1 MARLSTFTPA
11 DLDHPYRLQ
20 LEGIQKISDPALAKQ
35 KLSTLNN
42 AYWLLKTFYDE
53 RVRLEQS
60 GMSPLKSVSALIP
73 DDVLQ
78 SHPAPVQKDE
88 KLPTIFAL
96 PIFMGRIALWPL
108 RLCKAHIGNNAAANT
123 TEPAPDIETTRPR
136 YVFAPLAQALN
147 PLWQPVWKL
156 SQCIGRGVFAVCDD
170 LGGGRQTVAAQL
182 SKQAASETLKPQ
194 SGLEKMGRA
203 VWRHAGKVFALSG
216 LLGMVST
223 TGSLGQQ
230 LNTPAEA
237 AGKGVGDFL
246 AQKARVELTLLAKDK
261 PEQLV
266 PKLQEYQRTAD
277 TLRAVFG
284 NPQLPQA
291 AVLLLGGMTTAA
303 SLAVMGHAEKSA
315 ERRAAE
321 ADTPELRQYAALQAT
336 DAQNG

>member
-1 MARLSTFTPA
+1 MARLSTFMPA
-11 DLDHPYRLQ
+11 DLDRPYRLQ
-20 LEGIQKISDPALAKQ
+20 LEGIQKIPDPALAKQ
-35 KLSTLNN
+35 QLSALNS
-42 AYWLLKTFYDE
+42 AYWLLKTFHEE
-53 RVRLEQS
+53 RVRLEQG
-60 GMSPLKSVSALIP
+60 GMSPLKSVSALMP

-78 SHPAPVQKDE
+78 SQPAAAQKAE
-88 KLPTIFAL
+88 KPPTIFAL
-96 PIFMGRIALWPL
+96 PIFMGRMALWPL

-123 TEPAPDIETTRPR
+123 TEPAPDVQATRPG
-136 YVFAPLAQALN
+136 YVFAPLVQALN

-170 LGGGRQTVAAQL
+170 LGGRRQTAAVQ
-182 SKQAASETLKPQ
+182 SSQQAATETLKPQ
-194 SGLEKMGRA
+194 SGLERTCAAM
-203 VWRHAGKVFALSG
+203 WQHAGKVFALSG
-216 LLGMVST
+216 LLGMVSA

-246 AQKARVELTLLAKDK
+246 AQKAQVELTLLAKHK

-277 TLRAVFG
+277 TLRAVFD

-321 ADTPELRQYAALQAT
+321 AGTPQLWRYAALQAT